1 MVLGDPIEIRTLA
14 DHAFDKIVTA
24 IVKGELPPGSRIS
37 EVLLARTMGISRG
50 PLREAIRRLEGRKL
64 VVRKP
69 HAGVRVASLTPSDL
83 IEIFFVREAL
93 EGMACRL
100 ATERMSDAELDVLGV
115 KLAEHALGS
124 ELSSGA
130 GYFQEAGDQD
140 FHFLVAQGSK
150 SGKLIELLCEGL
162 YYLMRVYRFRSSIQP
177 GRAEEAFAEHTDILA
192 AMRARDPDR
201 AEALMR
207 EHIAQA
213 RGILAADVEHK
224 AEEAA
229 EDAA

>member
-1 MVLGDPIEIRTLA
+1 
-14 DHAFDKIVTA
+14 
-24 IVKGELPPGSRIS
+24 
-37 EVLLARTMGISRG
+37 
-50 PLREAIRRLEGRKL
+50 
-64 VVRKP
+64 
-69 HAGVRVASLTPSDL
+69 
-83 IEIFFVREAL
+83 
-93 EGMACRL
+93 
-100 ATERMSDAELDVLGV
+100 MSDAELDMLGV
-115 KLAEHALGS
+115 KLAEHARGQ

-140 FHFLVAQGSK
+140 FHFLIAQGSK

-162 YYLMRVYRFRSSIQP
+162 YYLMRVYRFRSSIRP
-177 GRAEEAFAEHTDILA
+177 GRAGEAFGEHTNILT

-213 RGILAADVEHK
+213 RRILAADVGRK
-224 AEEAA
+224 A